1 MGLDL
6 ARRDLDRIYSSLDR
20 MYGIVTRLLEDTIRG
35 IGEWREVDG
44 LEDKLY
50 IVETLMGVV
59 EEQATFFIA
68 KYQPLGPEL
77 LEAKS
82 LIRASYD
89 LYRIARYCR
98 EINRVIAYTSSGGL
112 KHTPSVAQVTTIVRE
127 MVEDA
132 YRAYRHGDGEA
143 RRRVAEKDNQ
153 VDTAYTRMLARIGR
167 EETLTRGEVVDL
179 LILRHLERI
188 ADHAVYLSG
197 LTGPTATS

>member
-6 ARRDLDRIYSSLDR
+6 ARRDLDHIYSNLDR
-20 MYGIVTRLLEDTIRG
+20 MYGIVAKVLAETIGGLE
-35 IGEWREVDG
+35 EWRQVKD

-50 IVETLMGVV
+50 LIESLMTVV

-77 LEAKS
+77 LEAKA

-98 EINRVIAYTSSGGL
+98 EINRVISYTGEGRL
-112 KHTPSVAQVTTIVRE
+112 KPSPSVREAAAIVLE

-132 YRAYRHGDGEA
+132 YKAYRTGDSSLRA
-143 RRRVAEKDNQ
+143 RVEERDNL
-153 VDTAYTRMLARIGR
+153 VDEAYTSMLKKVGTSQA
-167 EETLTRGEVVDL
+167 LPQGEVVDL
-179 LILRHLERI
+179 LVLRHLERI
-188 ADHAVYLSG
+188 ADHAVYLAKQA
-197 LTGPTATS
+197 TTA